1 MPKGI
6 AISLRRFAPTYG
18 CVQHTQGVV
27 VRAVTCTS
35 IAPEVAGKKKKKMGY
50 KKVVHQMRRMIFNYR
65 STKNIPIYLNYTYM
79 NMS

>member
-1 MPKGI
+1 MSYNSLDKIKLMKKQFVIMPKGI

-35 IAPEVAGKKKKKMGY
+35 IAPEVAGKKKKKWD
-50 KKVVHQMRRMIFNYR
+50 
-65 STKNIPIYLNYTYM
+65 TKRLYIKCAE
-79 NMS
+79 